1 MAVEPIMVILN
12 LAAFANENAQLM
24 TVSVETVSTAQVRTN
39 QNVRISIKTTL
50 PFYKDK
56 GFLTGIEK

>member
-39 QNVRISIKTTL
+39 QNVLISIKTTL
-50 PFYKDK
+50 PFNKDK

>member
-1 MAVEPIMVILN
+1 MVILN

-39 QNVRISIKTTL
+39 QNVLISIDYL
-50 PFYKDK
+50 AV
-56 GFLTGIEK
+56 